1 MNIIS
6 CEFENKY
13 ITTFHQENAVSLLT
27 LCCSPSILWIICHG
41 VKPFPRWANFD
52 TLKKLGFDFGSL
64 RKVELNT
71 SPNIKL
77 VNVLAL
83 VISWRNRVELGMGIM
98 WRVMMLML
106 MIQGRTPGDD
116 AMLTNKS
123 MTIKI
128 IVVGHPTNGWWT
140 WRLEYPWSSWSPTTQ
155 VLLLVVGS
163 RTIVLLFVP
172 IIIMA

>member
-1 MNIIS
+1 MNLKIS
-6 CEFENKY
+6 TLQHSTKKSCFSTYTFAIVKYFVNLLLPLCETIPQMSKFWH
-13 ITTFHQENAVSLLT
+13 T
-27 LCCSPSILWIICHG
+27 
-41 VKPFPRWANFD
+41 
-52 TLKKLGFDFGSL
+52 KKLGFDFGTL
-64 RKVELNT
+64 RKVKLNT

-83 VISWRNRVELGMGIM
+83 AISWRNQVELGMGIM
-98 WRVMMLML
+98 WRVMLIL

-128 IVVGHPTNGWWT
+128 IVVGLPTNGWWF

-155 VLLLVVGS
+155 VLLLVVRS
-163 RTIVLLFVP
+163 RTTELLFVP